1 MKLLVPLVVLAACAA
16 QAQMLKIP
24 PSFDKL
30 ADKAEEVADVTLD
43 ANMLGM
49 ASKFLSD
56 KDPDDKAAKKVVAV
70 SKACSCAAT
79 SSRTR
84 ANTPTPTSNCCGS
97 NCAAP
102 AGPA

>member
-1 MKLLVPLVVLAACAA
+1 MKLVMPLVVLAACAA

-30 ADKAEEVADVTLD
+30 ADKAEEVADVTLN

-56 KDPDDKAAKKVVAV
+56 KDPDEKAAKRQLLLALRVTGSSLRAVHDKVHEL
-70 SKACSCAAT
+70 S
-79 SSRTR
+79 
-84 ANTPTPTSNCCGS
+84 
-97 NCAAP
+97 
-102 AGPA
+102 AGYSDAQ